1 MGYRKR
7 DIFALERKVKDAYAT
22 DKSSGDMYTS
32 IKDLASAILVTKR
45 MAFDSTEVEE
55 ISHMLATDL
64 YLRLNHENFVVT
76 RWTKYIRLRLYRMR
90 SDWLSETRGV
100 ELEIKDVVEADRF
113 KQVLFGSSA
122 QLGSR
127 QNIIELEDAVSS
139 LSGAFLECFD
149 MYVRYREDT
158 WEYTRVKMSVMLT
171 IEDRIKHNRDKIVLF
186 KLGSEYES
194 YIRFM
199 VNLIYKRLSVY
210 YRKLFGEEL
219 NRSSELKELV
229 SACWNLDPCD

>member
-1 MGYRKR
+1 
-7 DIFALERKVKDAYAT
+7 
-22 DKSSGDMYTS
+22 
-32 IKDLASAILVTKR
+32 
-45 MAFDSTEVEE
+45 
-55 ISHMLATDL
+55 ML
-64 YLRLNHENFVVT
+64 F
-76 RWTKYIRLRLYRMR
+76 R
-90 SDWLSETRGV
+90 S
-100 ELEIKDVVEADRF
+100 
-113 KQVLFGSSA
+113 
-122 QLGSR
+122 
-127 QNIIELEDAVSS
+127 
-139 LSGAFLECFD
+139 
-149 MYVRYREDT
+149 MYVRYREGT